1 MKPDWD
7 TLETEYKDSQSVLI
21 ADVDCTAG
29 GEPLCKKHGVS
40 GYPTIKTFAP
50 HSDEGDAY
58 EGGRDLAAMR
68 THAES
73 LGPSCGLDNKDLCSA
88 DDLAKLEK
96 YAAMSPERRSA
107 KLTKLKNAIAKK
119 EHEHEKLQKS
129 LSARYEASNSRLEKL
144 KEEYQPKIKMMTAAT
159 PKPA

>member
-7 TLETEYKDSQSVLI
+7 TLANEYKDSQTVII

-29 GEPLCKKHGVS
+29 GESLCKKHGVS
-40 GYPTIKTFAP
+40 GYPTIKTFSP
-50 HSDEGDAY
+50 GSDEGDAY
-58 EGGRDLAAMR
+58 EGGRDLDALR
-68 THAES
+68 KHADS
-73 LGPSCGLDNKDLCSA
+73 LGPTCSIDNKDLCS
-88 DDLAKLEK
+88 DEDLKKLEK
-96 YAAMSPERRSA
+96 YAAMSQERRTA

-129 LSARYEASNSRLEKL
+129 LSARYEASNSRVEKL